1 MFLPSV
7 IEDSGRGLKSYDIPS
22 KLFEQNIIT
31 LFGEVNDETAY
42 AVTTQLLYLDSLE
55 KCEEIN
61 LYIKSG
67 GGSVYSGNA
76 IISVMNHIKTPVN
89 TVCLGMI
96 ASMGTQIFAS
106 GTGERRALPNT
117 RIMIHSVSSGS
128 KGDYHTLKVDFYETE
143 YLQEKLMRELAD
155 CTKGKSSYDD
165 IVLLTQRDKY
175 LSPEEAIEIGIVDT
189 IVISEK
195 EKGK

>member
-61 LYIKSG
+61 LYINSG

>member
-61 LYIKSG
+61 LYINSG

-195 EKGK
+195 GK

>member
-42 AVTTQLLYLDSLE
+42 AITTQLLYLDSLE

-61 LYIKSG
+61 LYINSG